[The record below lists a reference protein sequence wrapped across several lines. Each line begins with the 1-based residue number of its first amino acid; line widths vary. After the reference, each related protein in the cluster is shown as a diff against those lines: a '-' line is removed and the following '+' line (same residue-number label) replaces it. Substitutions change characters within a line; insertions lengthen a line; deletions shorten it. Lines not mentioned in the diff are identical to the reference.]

1 MFFPALRRAHGELQG
16 HRRWLSTFV
25 SCSRI
30 SGQDLHQHATNI
42 TRHTCNH
49 SVWQRNFRQ
58 FSATA
63 GAASKGSTLLW
74 LKRKQQQKN
83 RLRVAAPI
91 EDVDL
96 DFINEFQQAISDV
109 DVKQVIK
116 LFPEAQKRRV
126 LHHSLLWRTV
136 QCVHEGLRRQ
146 ARNGEDQARR
156 EATEELIAFAERLCN
171 AIRKGELE
179 PDRRGHMRLI
189 AIFKESGAHAQGIAF
204 WQWLEE
210 QDEQYVGLDV
220 YGSAIELLAA
230 SGTPLQDLEQLY
242 ERALQRFPESF
253 NAYHLSPDAVV
264 PNRDQATE
272 IKGISMT
279 LLQGILTARLL
290 RGESRRAYLALDTAL
305 RLYPALTP
313 PRFLALFIKE
323 RPLAEAYTVFALAC
337 RAGIALPLDTA
348 RQLLTTLRNNADMR
362 SHESHVAAL
371 RQMLSA
377 VYMYVGAGGSIT
389 SNVVNEI
396 VIAITQTLRLELVA
410 GLIAEQKKQLV
421 SATLDAIRKMLET
434 FAHYGASPGIS
445 AFNSIIVNLGGYGH
459 SEQTLKV
466 ALRDAQAL
474 GLQANHVTR
483 RSTLTA
489 AGMLGNEN
497 HVIQAW
503 QDLVSTLRQQD
514 KRPDVTDHN
523 LLVKA
528 ARTSGCVDF
537 AQQACQAAIGHLPEH
552 MLQSAID
559 RLHDRVE
566 ENGASGRV
574 DVAQVSSLMSMME
587 QLRKDLDVLG
597 ERTLDH
603 SATQDLAEQRL
614 PMITTSLSAQRSLP
628 EPEQRAL
635 YDELTTEQAPAKP
648 ATLPAEPIDALSDAP
663 ASDVATPDALTA
675 HAGLQASTKPPAVS
689 TAGISLGTLRYENW
703 KTINYLLALAEQ
715 HENTYNLAVDQAISA
730 GRAPPPRDKVLR
742 DSCKREEVYYGLS
755 DMDRP
760 VVVDEGTGTAEQI
773 EEGRSEILR
782 LRGRLAGV

>member
-1 MFFPALRRAHGELQG
+1 MFFPALRRAHGQLQG

-25 SCSRI
+25 SSGRI
-30 SGQDLHQHATNI
+30 SNQGLHQHATNI
-42 TRHTCNH
+42 TRHTCDN
-49 SVWQRNFRQ
+49 SVWQWNARQ

-91 EDVDL
+91 EDADQEFVND
-96 DFINEFQQAISDV
+96 FQQAISDV

-116 LFPEAQKRRV
+116 LFP
-126 LHHSLLWRTV
+126 LLWRTV
-136 QCVHEGLRRQ
+136 QCMHEGLRRH
-146 ARNGEDQARR
+146 ARSGEDETRR
-156 EATEELIAFAERLCN
+156 EAIEEIVGFTERMCN
-171 AIRKGELE
+171 TIRKGELE
-179 PDRRGHMRLI
+179 PDRRGHLRLI

-230 SGTPLQDLEQLY
+230 SGTPLPDLEKLY

-264 PNRDQATE
+264 PDRDQATE

-313 PRFLALFIKE
+313 PRFFALFIKE

-337 RAGIALPLDTA
+337 RAGVVLPLDTA
-348 RQLLTTLRNNADMR
+348 RQLLTALRNSADTR

-377 VYMYVGAGGSIT
+377 VYMYVGGGGSIT
-389 SNVVNEI
+389 SNVVNEM

-410 GLIAEQKKQLV
+410 GLDAEQKKQLV
-421 SATLDAIRKMLET
+421 SATLDVIRKMLET
-434 FAHYGASPGIS
+434 FAHYGAGPGIS
-445 AFNSIIVNLGGYGH
+445 AFNSILVNLGGYGH
-459 SEQTLKV
+459 SQQTIKV

-474 GLQANHVTR
+474 GLHANHVTR
-483 RSTLTA
+483 RSILTA
-489 AGMLGNEN
+489 AGMLGNKDQ
-497 HVIQAW
+497 VIQAW
-503 QDLVSTLRQQD
+503 QDLASTLRQQD

-528 ARTSGCVDF
+528 ARTSGCVGF
-537 AQQACQAAIGHLPEH
+537 AQEACQAAIGHLPEH

-614 PMITTSLSAQRSLP
+614 PMIITSPAAHQTLP
-628 EPEQRAL
+628 EHEQRAL

-648 ATLPAEPIDALSDAP
+648 ATRPAERADALSETP
-663 ASDVATPDALTA
+663 TSDVATADALTA
-675 HAGLQASTKPPAVS
+675 HASPTKSPAVS
-689 TAGISLGTLRYENW
+689 TTGIPLGTLRYENW

-715 HENTYNLAVDQAISA
+715 HDNAYNLAVDQAISA
-730 GRAPPPRDKVLR
+730 GRAPAPRDKVLR
-742 DSCKREEVYYGLS
+742 DASKRDEAYYGLS
-755 DMDRP
+755 DMGRQM
-760 VVVDEGTGTAEQI
+760 VVDEKTGTTVEQT
-773 EEGRSEILR
+773 EEGRSEVLR

>member
-1 MFFPALRRAHGELQG
+1 MLFPALRRAHGELQG

-25 SCSRI
+25 LSGWI
-30 SGQDLHQHATNI
+30 SGQDSHQHATNI
-42 TRHTCNH
+42 THHRCDH
-49 SVWQRNFRQ
+49 SVWPRNVRQ

-96 DFINEFQQAISDV
+96 DFVNDFQQAISDV

-116 LFPEAQKRRV
+116 LFPEAQRRRV

-146 ARNGEDQARR
+146 ARNGEDEARR

-171 AIRKGELE
+171 AFRKGELE
-179 PDRRGHMRLI
+179 PDRRAHMRLI

-204 WQWLEE
+204 WEWLEQ

-230 SGTPLQDLEQLY
+230 SGTPLADLELLY
-242 ERALQRFPESF
+242 
-253 NAYHLSPDAVV
+253 AVV
-264 PNRDQATE
+264 PDRDQATE

-290 RGESRRAYLALDTAL
+290 RGESRKAYLALDTAL

-313 PRFLALFIKE
+313 PRFFALFIKE

-337 RAGIALPLDTA
+337 RSGVVLPLDTA
-348 RQLLTTLRNNADMR
+348 RQLLTTLRISADMR

-371 RQMLSA
+371 RQMLSP

-410 GLIAEQKKQLV
+410 GLDAEQKKQLV

-434 FAHYGASPGIS
+434 FARYGASPGIS
-445 AFNSIIVNLGGYGH
+445 AFNSIIVNLGGYGR
-459 SEQTLKV
+459 SQQTITV

-474 GLQANHVTR
+474 GLQVNHVTR
-483 RSTLTA
+483 RSILTA
-489 AGMLGNEN
+489 AGMLGNED
-497 HVIQAW
+497 HVVQTW
-503 QDLVSTLRQQD
+503 QDMVSTLRQQG
-514 KRPDVTDHN
+514 KRPDVTDYN

-528 ARTSGCVDF
+528 ARSSGCVDF
-537 AQQACQAAIGHLPEH
+537 AQEACQAAIGHLPEH

-566 ENGASGRV
+566 KECASSAV

-597 ERTLDH
+597 ERALDH

-614 PMITTSLSAQRSLP
+614 PMIITSLAAQQTLP
-628 EPEQRAL
+628 EQEQRAL
-635 YDELTTEQAPAKP
+635 YDELTTEQVPDKP
-648 ATLPAEPIDALSDAP
+648 TTLPVEPADALSDAATP
-663 ASDVATPDALTA
+663 DVATTDALTA
-675 HAGLQASTKPPAVS
+675 HASPIKSPAVS
-689 TAGISLGTLRYENW
+689 TTGIPLGTLRYENW

-715 HENTYNLAVDQAISA
+715 HDNTYNLAVDQAISA
-730 GRAPPPRDKVLR
+730 GRAPAPRDKVLR
-742 DSCKREEVYYGLS
+742 DASKREEAYYGLS

-760 VVVDEGTGTAEQI
+760 MVEDGGTGTTAEQI
-773 EEGRSEILR
+773 EEGRSEVGR
-782 LRGRLAGV
+782 MRGRLPRA

>member
-1 MFFPALRRAHGELQG
+1 MFFPALRRAHGQLQG
-16 HRRWLSTFV
+16 HRTWLSTFV
-25 SCSRI
+25 SCGRI

-42 TRHTCNH
+42 TRHTCDH
-49 SVWQRNFRQ
+49 SVWQWNVRH

-91 EDVDL
+91 EDADQEFVND
-96 DFINEFQQAISDV
+96 FQQAISDV

-136 QCVHEGLRRQ
+136 QCMHEGLRRH
-146 ARNGEDQARR
+146 ARSGEDEARR
-156 EATEELIAFAERLCN
+156 EAIEEIVGFTERMCN
-171 AIRKGELE
+171 TIRKGELE
-179 PDRRGHMRLI
+179 PDRRGHLRLI

-230 SGTPLQDLEQLY
+230 SGTPLPDLEQLY

-264 PNRDQATE
+264 PDRNQATE

-313 PRFLALFIKE
+313 PRFFALFIKE

-337 RAGIALPLDTA
+337 RAGVVLPLDTA
-348 RQLLTTLRNNADMR
+348 RQLLTALRNSADMR

-410 GLIAEQKKQLV
+410 GLDAEQKKQLV
-421 SATLDAIRKMLET
+421 GTTLDAIRKILET

-459 SEQTLKV
+459 SEQTIKV

-474 GLQANHVTR
+474 GVQANHVTR
-483 RSTLTA
+483 RSILTA
-489 AGMLGNEN
+489 AGMLGNKDQ
-497 HVIQAW
+497 VIQAW

-523 LLVKA
+523 LLVRA
-528 ARTSGCVDF
+528 ARTSGCVNF
-537 AQQACQAAIGHLPEH
+537 AQEACQAAIGHLPEH

-574 DVAQVSSLMSMME
+574 DMAQVSSLMSMME

-614 PMITTSLSAQRSLP
+614 PMIITSPAAQQTLP
-628 EPEQRAL
+628 EHEQRAL

-648 ATLPAEPIDALSDAP
+648 ASLPAESAEAPSDALT
-663 ASDVATPDALTA
+663 SDVATPDALTA
-675 HAGLQASTKPPAVS
+675 HASFEALTKSPAVS
-689 TAGISLGTLRYENW
+689 TTGIPLGILRYENW

-715 HENTYNLAVDQAISA
+715 HDNTYNRVVDEAISA

-742 DSCKREEVYYGLS
+742 DSSKRGEVYYGLS
-755 DMDRP
+755 DMGRTM
-760 VVVDEGTGTAEQI
+760 VVDEGTGTTAEQI
-773 EEGRSEILR
+773 GEGRSEVLR
-782 LRGRLAGV
+782 IRGRLA

>member
-1 MFFPALRRAHGELQG
+1 MFSPTLRRAHGQLQG

-25 SCSRI
+25 SSGRI
-30 SGQDLHQHATNI
+30 SNQ
-42 TRHTCNH
+42 
-49 SVWQRNFRQ
+49 VWQWNARQ

-91 EDVDL
+91 EDADL
-96 DFINEFQQAISDV
+96 EFVTDFQQAISDV

-146 ARNGEDQARR
+146 ARNGEDEARR

-179 PDRRGHMRLI
+179 PDRRGHLRLI

-210 QDEQYVGLDV
+210 QDEQDVGLDV
-220 YGSAIELLAA
+220 YGSASELLAA
-230 SGTPLQDLEQLY
+230 SGTPLPDLEQLY

-264 PNRDQATE
+264 PDRDQATE

-313 PRFLALFIKE
+313 PRFFALFIKE

-337 RAGIALPLDTA
+337 RAGVVLPLDTA
-348 RQLLTTLRNNADMR
+348 RQLLTALRNSADMR

-389 SNVVNEI
+389 SNVVNEM
-396 VIAITQTLRLELVA
+396 VIAITQTLRLELAA
-410 GLIAEQKKQLV
+410 GLDAEQKKQLV
-421 SATLDAIRKMLET
+421 GTTLDAIRKMLET

-445 AFNSIIVNLGGYGH
+445 AFNSIIVTLGGYGH
-459 SEQTLKV
+459 SEQTIKV

-483 RSTLTA
+483 RSVLTA
-489 AGMLGNEN
+489 AGMLGNKDQ
-497 HVIQAW
+497 VIQAW
-503 QDLVSTLRQQD
+503 QDLASTLRQQD

-528 ARTSGCVDF
+528 ARTSGCVEF
-537 AQQACQAAIGHLPEH
+537 AQEACQAAIGHLPEH

-566 ENGASGRV
+566 ETGASGRV
-574 DVAQVSSLMSMME
+574 DVAQVSSLMFMME

-597 ERTLDH
+597 ELTLDH

-614 PMITTSLSAQRSLP
+614 PMIIATLSAQQILP
-628 EPEQRAL
+628 EYEQRAL
-635 YDELTTEQAPAKP
+635 YDELTTEQAPTKVP
-648 ATLPAEPIDALSDAP
+648 TLPAEPIDALSDAP
-663 ASDVATPDALTA
+663 TSDVATTDALTA
-675 HAGLQASTKPPAVS
+675 HASLEASTKSPAVS
-689 TAGISLGTLRYENW
+689 TTGIPLGTLRYENW
-703 KTINYLLALAEQ
+703 KTINYLIALAEQ
-715 HENTYNLAVDQAISA
+715 HDNTYNRVVDEAISA

-742 DSCKREEVYYGLS
+742 DSSKRGEVYHGLS
-755 DMDRP
+755 DMGRTM
-760 VVVDEGTGTAEQI
+760 VVDEGTGTTAEQT
-773 EEGRSEILR
+773 EEGRSEVLR